1 MENSCKSKISFIAAD
16 WGTTNLRVWAI
27 DANGELLCKR
37 TSDQGM
43 SVLKPDEFEPIM
55 VGLID
60 DLLSESMVMPI
71 IVCGM
76 AGSKSGWIEAPYD
89 SVPSNVSENRGIV
102 SPKTEDSRIS
112 VKILPGLKQEQPEDV
127 MRGEETQIAG
137 FLKSNPNFSGC
148 LCLPGTHTKWVVID
162 NGCIEYF
169 RTSITGEMF
178 NILRQHS
185 ILRLTLDASIWNAK
199 DFSDSVVEIMKG
211 PELLLSL
218 LFRLRSKSLVFEG
231 ICSST
236 EAALSG
242 LLIGND
248 VVSAKSYWGG
258 RTVYILG
265 EDKLANLYS
274 QALSI
279 QNIDAQIF
287 NVEEATVLGL
297 RAAHKTVFPQV

>member
-1 MENSCKSKISFIAAD
+1 M
-16 WGTTNLRVWAI
+16 
-27 DANGELLCKR
+27 CKR
-37 TSDQGM
+37 ISDQGM
-43 SVLKPDEFEPIM
+43 SVLKQDEFEPII
-55 VGLID
+55 VRLID
-60 DLLSESMVMPI
+60 DLLSESMVVPI

-76 AGSKSGWIEAPYD
+76 AGSKSGWIEAPYE
-89 SVPSNVSENRGIV
+89 SVPSNVSEYRGIV
-102 SPKTEDSRIS
+102 SPQTEDSRIS
-112 VKILPGLKQEQPEDV
+112 VKILPGLKQKQPEDV

-148 LCLPGTHTKWVVID
+148 LCLPGTHTKWVVVD
-162 NGCIEYF
+162 NGCVEYF

-178 NILRQHS
+178 NIVRQHS
-185 ILRLTLDASIWNAK
+185 ILRLTLDTSVWNAK

-218 LFRLRSKSLVFEG
+218 LFRLRAKSLVFEG

-248 VVSAKSYWGG
+248 VVSAKSYWED

-265 EDKLANLYS
+265 EDKLASLYS
-274 QALSI
+274 QALSL
-279 QNIDAQIF
+279 QNIEAQVF
-287 NVEEATVLGL
+287 NVEEATLLGL
-297 RAAHKTVFPQV
+297 RAAHKKVFPQVWRFLFWLI

>member
-1 MENSCKSKISFIAAD
+1 MENTSKSKVSFIAAD

-27 DANGELLCKR
+27 DANGELMCKR
-37 TSDQGM
+37 ISDQGM
-43 SVLKPDEFEPIM
+43 SVLKQDEFEPII

-76 AGSKSGWIEAPYD
+76 AGSKSGWIEAPYE
-89 SVPSNVSENRGIV
+89 SVPSNVSEYRGIV
-102 SPKTEDSRIS
+102 SPQTEDSRIS
-112 VKILPGLKQEQPEDV
+112 VKILPGLKQKQPEDV

-148 LCLPGTHTKWVVID
+148 LCLPGTHTKWVVVD
-162 NGCIEYF
+162 NGCVEYF

-178 NILRQHS
+178 NIVRQNS
-185 ILRLTLDASIWNAK
+185 ILRLTLDTSVWNAK

-218 LFRLRSKSLVFEG
+218 LFRLRAKSLVFEG

-248 VVSAKSYWGG
+248 VVSAKSYWED

-265 EDKLANLYS
+265 EDNLASLYS
-274 QALSI
+274 QALSL
-279 QNIDAQIF
+279 QNIEAQVF
-287 NVEEATVLGL
+287 NVEEATLLGL
-297 RAAHKTVFPQV
+297 RAAHKKVFP